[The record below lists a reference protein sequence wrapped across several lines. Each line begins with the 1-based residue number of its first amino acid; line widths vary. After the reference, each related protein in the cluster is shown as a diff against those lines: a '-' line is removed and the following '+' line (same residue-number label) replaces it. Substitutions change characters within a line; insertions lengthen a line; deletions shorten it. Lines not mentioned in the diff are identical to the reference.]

1 VYAIVYTITDRSGI
15 LKLIE
20 TSEGLVPVRVFRANL
35 AQWFRKAV
43 DTGRPVVVTQHGK
56 AAAVVMSPG
65 AVDDLQEELAF
76 MRAVVKGLRSIEEG
90 RVVDD
95 GQVWSEMDQ
104 LIDQAERSGDH
115 SLE

>member
-1 VYAIVYTITDRSGI
+1 MKR
-15 LKLIE
+15 IE
-20 TSEGLVPVRVFRANL
+20 TSEGLVPVKQFRSNL
-35 AQWFRKAV
+35 AEWFRKVA
-43 DTGRPVVVTQHGK
+43 DSGRPVIVTQHGK
-56 AAAVVMSPG
+56 AAAVVMSPS

-90 RVVDD
+90 RLVDD

-104 LIDQAERSGDH
+104 LIEQAERSGGH